1 MSTVDSMSL
10 IHPIVQI
17 LVPSLLTMVSD
28 TVKLEKVF
36 DPKVLASGLGEL
48 VKGFDFSQVCAR
60 S

>member
-1 MSTVDSMSL
+1 MSL
-10 IHPIVQI
+10 LHPIVQI
-17 LVPSLLTMVSD
+17 LVPPLLTMVSD